1 MRPRGDLGAE
11 GWLVTKQ
18 SFPAWAQVGHP
29 PAAGF
34 PPDPIGQDTLVKGVA
49 PGLSSPSP
57 LL

>member
-1 MRPRGDLGAE
+1 M
-11 GWLVTKQ
+11 TKQ

-34 PPDPIGQDTLVKGVA
+34 PPDPIGQDILVKGVA